1 MNRAEKKTD
10 ILIIGGGLTG
20 LTLAHKLKRRG
31 LEFTLLEKEER
42 TGGVIGTRSE
52 NGFVYETG
60 PTTGVLSSPE
70 LVQLFD
76 ELEGKC
82 EIEKADQSS
91 KYRLIWKNG
100 KWHALPSGLISAV
113 TTPLFTLKDKF
124 RILGEPFRKPGTDPY
139 ESVASLVRRRMG
151 ESFLDYAIDPFIG
164 GIYAGDPSTLVT
176 RFALPKLYNLEQN
189 YGSFIKGAVKKGKEP
204 KNELEKRATKDVFS
218 VRGGLGNLIAA
229 LEESAG
235 KENILTSCTDTE
247 VIPSEAGFIVTTT
260 RNGAEQRFLAGMVVI
275 TTGAGSF
282 SSLMPFA
289 DTGIINRITSLR
301 YAKVVQASVGYHNW
315 KGRSIKAFGGL
326 FPSKEY
332 ENLLGILFPSSI
344 FTGRAPEG
352 GALLSVFSGGSR
364 NPGLISLDD
373 GAIRDLVLKA
383 VREVLSAGDDEPD
396 LFRIFRYHH
405 AIPQY
410 EKSSEERFEA
420 IEEIERRYPGL
431 IIAGNSRNGI
441 GISDRVVQASKI
453 AAQAE
458 NYIK

>member
-1 MNRAEKKTD
+1 
-10 ILIIGGGLTG
+10 
-20 LTLAHKLKRRG
+20 
-31 LEFTLLEKEER
+31 
-42 TGGVIGTRSE
+42 
-52 NGFVYETG
+52 
-60 PTTGVLSSPE
+60 
-70 LVQLFD
+70 
-76 ELEGKC
+76 
-82 EIEKADQSS
+82 
-91 KYRLIWKNG
+91 
-100 KWHALPSGLISAV
+100 
-113 TTPLFTLKDKF
+113 
-124 RILGEPFRKPGTDPY
+124 
-139 ESVASLVRRRMG
+139 MG

-235 KENILTSCTDTE
+235 KENILTLCTDTE

-289 DTGIINRITSLR
+289 DTGSINRITSLR

-344 FTGRAPEG
+344 FSGRAPEG

-383 VREVLSAGDDEPD
+383 VREVLSAGDDDPD

>member
-1 MNRAEKKTD
+1 
-10 ILIIGGGLTG
+10 
-20 LTLAHKLKRRG
+20 
-31 LEFTLLEKEER
+31 
-42 TGGVIGTRSE
+42 
-52 NGFVYETG
+52 
-60 PTTGVLSSPE
+60 
-70 LVQLFD
+70 
-76 ELEGKC
+76 
-82 EIEKADQSS
+82 
-91 KYRLIWKNG
+91 
-100 KWHALPSGLISAV
+100 
-113 TTPLFTLKDKF
+113 
-124 RILGEPFRKPGTDPY
+124 
-139 ESVASLVRRRMG
+139 
-151 ESFLDYAIDPFIG
+151 
-164 GIYAGDPSTLVT
+164 
-176 RFALPKLYNLEQN
+176 
-189 YGSFIKGAVKKGKEP
+189 
-204 KNELEKRATKDVFS
+204 
-218 VRGGLGNLIAA
+218 
-229 LEESAG
+229 
-235 KENILTSCTDTE
+235 
-247 VIPSEAGFIVTTT
+247 VIPPEAGFIVTTT

-289 DTGIINRITSLR
+289 DTGSINRITSLR

-344 FTGRAPEG
+344 FSGRAPEG

-383 VREVLSAGDDEPD
+383 VREVLSAGDDDPD

>member
-1 MNRAEKKTD
+1 MNRTEKKTD

-20 LTLAHKLKRRG
+20 LTLAHNLKKRG
-31 LEFTLLEKEER
+31 VDFTLLEKENR
-42 TGGVIGTRSE
+42 TGGVIGTRRE

-82 EIEKADQSS
+82 EVEKADETS
-91 KYRLIWKNG
+91 KYRLIWKGG
-100 KWHALPSGLISAV
+100 KWHALPSGLVSAV

-204 KNELEKRATKDVFS
+204 KSELEKRATKDVFS
-218 VRGGLGNLIAA
+218 VAGGLGNLIAA
-229 LEESAG
+229 LEQSAG
-235 KENILTSCTDTE
+235 SENILTSCTDTE
-247 VIPSEAGFIVTTT
+247 VMPAEHGFVVTTS
-260 RNGAEQRFLAGMVVI
+260 RGGAQERFNAAMVVI

-289 DTGIINRITSLR
+289 DPGAVSSITSLR
-301 YAKVVQASVGYHNW
+301 YAKVVQASVGYNNW

-332 ENLLGILFPSSI
+332 DKLLGILFPSSI
-344 FTGRAPEG
+344 FSGRAPEG

-364 NPGLISLDD
+364 NPGVISLDD
-373 GAIRDLVLKA
+373 SEIKELVMKA
-383 VREVLSAGDDEPD
+383 VREVLSAGNDEPD
-396 LFRIFRYHH
+396 LFRIFRYEH

-420 IEEIERRYPGL
+420 IKNLENKYQGL

-453 AAQAE
+453 AAQVE
-458 NYIK
+458 NFLR